1 MHLYALDANISRIR
15 RDYDVIDSD
24 NLHEE
29 MSDESDHIE
38 DFEDESNEIQ
48 PEGQHVEEAKDEPGA
63 KFKDLIK
70 TGNSNEGEGDANKS
84 DSWSIEE
91 IDDEDYNPSFLS
103 YAAGDSGMSENNKM
117 ISNSWEKVEKSEEK
131 LKDSKIEYIPSQSSE
146 FQEINFWLDELNLE
160 ENHQQ
165 ILNKK
170 QISHPL
176 ANKNEVELEGSA
188 FDEPEVKEEILV
200 NNQRFENNFFNKKF
214 EEDKA
219 EMYYPVA
226 EIKKEKKINP
236 KHRQNKWSVYEP
248 VFATK
253 IHQLAG
259 NEIPNEPLFKHF
271 ASQIK
276 MSFVGMTEEEADKLM
291 RIDETYPELSNQD
304 VVLAKPGSVIKKC
317 WRLKN
322 LGTKQWPKDT
332 RIVSVTDNLLFVPPR
347 IIDHLKPG
355 EMMDVGI
362 NIYIPES
369 ELGENNLKEY
379 IMRLFCDELKCFGE
393 PIIITCHIDT
403 QLFDDTMSNQNE
415 EDTDVP
421 RVASEGPF
429 VENYEIAKE
438 LYHTRKECFAK
449 IVYDLQKAEL
459 YKNSV

>member
-1 MHLYALDANISRIR
+1 MYA
-15 RDYDVIDSD
+15 
-24 NLHEE
+24 
-29 MSDESDHIE
+29 
-38 DFEDESNEIQ
+38 
-48 PEGQHVEEAKDEPGA
+48 
-63 KFKDLIK
+63 
-70 TGNSNEGEGDANKS
+70 
-84 DSWSIEE
+84 
-91 IDDEDYNPSFLS
+91 
-103 YAAGDSGMSENNKM
+103 
-117 ISNSWEKVEKSEEK
+117 
-131 LKDSKIEYIPSQSSE
+131 
-146 FQEINFWLDELNLE
+146 
-160 ENHQQ
+160 
-165 ILNKK
+165 
-170 QISHPL
+170 
-176 ANKNEVELEGSA
+176 
-188 FDEPEVKEEILV
+188 
-200 NNQRFENNFFNKKF
+200 
-214 EEDKA
+214 
-219 EMYYPVA
+219 
-226 EIKKEKKINP
+226 
-236 KHRQNKWSVYEP
+236 P

-253 IHQLAG
+253 IHKLAG

-393 PIIITCHIDT
+393 PIIITCQIDT
-403 QLFDDTMSNQNE
+403 QLYNDTVAYQSE
-415 EDTDVP
+415 EDIEVP
-421 RVASEGPF
+421 RVATEGPF

-449 IVYDLQKAEL
+449 IVYDLQKAEV